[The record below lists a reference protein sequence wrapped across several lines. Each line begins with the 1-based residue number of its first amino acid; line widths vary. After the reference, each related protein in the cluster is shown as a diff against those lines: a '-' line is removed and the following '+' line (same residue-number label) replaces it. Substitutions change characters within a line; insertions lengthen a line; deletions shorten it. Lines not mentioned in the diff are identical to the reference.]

1 MENNVIVKP
10 VQWSLSVGE
19 KIRII
24 DMVGEP
30 QYNGKSGT
38 ITDID
43 DMGQVHGTWGGLAVI
58 PDEDMYEV
66 IANPD
71 DRAAIKADEDDFYH
85 IYDTK
90 SGDKIYIAKG
100 KE

>member
-1 MENNVIVKP
+1 MEK
-10 VQWSLSVGE
+10 VGDW
-19 KIRII
+19 IRITT
-24 DMVGEP
+24 MAGERS
-30 QYNGKSGT
+30 YSGRIGQ
-38 ITDID
+38 ITHID
-43 DMGQVHGTWGGLAVI
+43 DMGQLHGTWGGLAVI

-66 IANPD
+66 IANPN
-71 DRAAIKADEDDFYH
+71 DRAAIKVDEDDFYH

>member
-1 MENNVIVKP
+1 MGNNVIVKP

-30 QYNGKSGT
+30 QYKGKSGT

-43 DMGQVHGTWGGLAVI
+43 DMGQVHGTWGGLALQ
-58 PDEDMYEV
+58 PE
-66 IANPD
+66 
-71 DRAAIKADEDDFYH
+71 R
-85 IYDTK
+85 
-90 SGDKIYIAKG
+90 DKWEKI
-100 KE
+100 